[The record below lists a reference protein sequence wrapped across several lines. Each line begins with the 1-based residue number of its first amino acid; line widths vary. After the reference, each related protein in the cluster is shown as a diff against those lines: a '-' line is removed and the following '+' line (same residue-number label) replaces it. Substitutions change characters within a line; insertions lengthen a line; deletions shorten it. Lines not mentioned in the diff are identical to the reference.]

1 MSIRELESLV
11 AIADRGSITAAA
23 DILFL
28 SVPAV
33 SAHVAS
39 MEERL
44 RTKLLDRR
52 RKPASLN
59 AAGLLLSEQ
68 AREVLRVY
76 RDFYATIA
84 ENADLAG
91 TLRLG
96 AAVSMLTGVI
106 PQALARLRATHP
118 RLQIRMHHGVPRSL
132 LKNVQRGEIDALVCS
147 EPPALPK
154 GTRWIAFA
162 KEPMMVIAP
171 LGTSERTDET
181 LLKEHPY
188 IRYGTNFW
196 TSQVVEAHL
205 ARRGIVPNQIMV
217 VDFREA
223 IALMVHHGLGVSI
236 VPVGDPPLSRLYGL
250 REVPLGRPPMMRH
263 IGLAFSE
270 DSARRPLIDTLLR
283 VLVLSVEKTALLAP
297 AGSKTI
303 AS

>member
-23 DILFL
+23 EALFL

-39 MEERL
+39 MEERM

-52 RKPASLN
+52 HKPASLN

-68 AREVLRVY
+68 ARDVLRVY

-106 PQALARLRATHP
+106 PLALVRLRATNP
-118 RLQIRMHHGVPRSL
+118 RLQIRMHHDVPRIL
-132 LKNVQRGEIDALVCS
+132 LKKVQRGEIDALVCS

-154 GTRWIAFA
+154 GTRWIPFA
-162 KEPMMVIAP
+162 EEPLMVIAP
-171 LGTSERTDET
+171 PGTTERTDEA
-181 LLKEHPY
+181 LLKKYPY

-250 REVPLGRPPMMRH
+250 REVSLGRPPIVRH
-263 IGLAFSE
+263 IGLAFGE
-270 DSARRPLIDTLLR
+270 DSVRRPLIDTLLR
-283 VLVLSVEKTALLAP
+283 VLILSVEKTALLTVRP
-297 AGSKTI
+297 A
-303 AS
+303 